1 MGFSDFALGALFAKI
16 FLDDRELKRRE
27 YEEEQEEHARQQQE
41 LARQQ
46 EERRRRTAQRW
57 EQYYTPEAEAQRL
70 EKRRAHMKEQLYIL
84 KESILALA
92 QMPLPKE
99 EIKEKLLPLHSALLE
114 IDVSLLQEP
123 ELTQYNDLR
132 QFFRELPGRSPK
144 F

>member
-16 FLDDRELKRRE
+16 LLDDRELKQRE
-27 YEEEQEEHARQQQE
+27 YEEEQEELARQRQE

-46 EERRRRTAQRW
+46 EERRRRTSQRW
-57 EQYYTPEAEAQRL
+57 EQYCTPEAEAQRL

-99 EIKEKLLPLHSALLE
+99 EIKEKLLPLHAALLE

>member
-27 YEEEQEEHARQQQE
+27 EEEQEE

-57 EQYYTPEAEAQRL
+57 EQYCTPEAEAQRL

-99 EIKEKLLPLHSALLE
+99 EIKEKLLPLHAALLE

>member
-1 MGFSDFALGALFAKI
+1 MI
-16 FLDDRELKRRE
+16 RENIEFLKAHDPEIAAAIE
-27 YEEEQEEHARQQQE
+27 AE

-84 KESILALA
+84 KESIHALA

-99 EIKEKLLPLHSALLE
+99 EIKEKLLPLHAALLE
-114 IDVSLLQEP
+114 IDDSLLQEP